1 MADALPVPADPAG
14 PPLAPATGWR
24 TMLPPHVAGFVSQ
37 PALARALPALAG
49 VGALGAA
56 AALWMAISSGPD
68 RVLYTSLTDAERA
81 KVVETLEA
89 GGIAYA
95 IDSGTGALSVAE
107 GDLYRAKMLVAS
119 DAGIAAP
126 EGAEAMLDAMPLGTS
141 RTLEGERLRLARE
154 RELMLT
160 IREIDGIE
168 SV

>member
-14 PPLAPATGWR
+14 PPLVPASGWR
-24 TMLPPHVAGFVSQ
+24 TMLPPQVAGFVSQ

-49 VGALGAA
+49 VGALAA
-56 AALWMAISSGPD
+56 AAAVWMAISSGPD

-107 GDLYRAKMLVAS
+107 GDL
-119 DAGIAAP
+119 
-126 EGAEAMLDAMPLGTS
+126 
-141 RTLEGERLRLARE
+141 
-154 RELMLT
+154 
-160 IREIDGIE
+160 
-168 SV
+168 